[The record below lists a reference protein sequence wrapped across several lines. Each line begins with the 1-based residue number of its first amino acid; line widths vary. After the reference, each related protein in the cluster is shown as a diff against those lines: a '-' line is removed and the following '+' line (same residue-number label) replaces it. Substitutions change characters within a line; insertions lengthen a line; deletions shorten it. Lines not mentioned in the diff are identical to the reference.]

1 MGFGRME
8 VFMKKE
14 RVVVALG
21 RNAIGKTLP
30 EQKAAVV
37 NAARYLAD
45 LIEEKYQIVITHSN
59 ASQVGM
65 LRAAMTE
72 LSHLE
77 PEYTTAP
84 MAVCGA
90 LSQGY
95 IGYDLQ
101 NEVRTELL
109 NRGIFKTVVTLI
121 TQTSVDPFD
130 KAFSRPSKIIG
141 RLMDKEEAEEEIAK
155 GNHVIEVEDGYKRVV
170 SAPRPV
176 DIFEIDAVRVL
187 ADAGQVV
194 IACGGGGV
202 PVLQQGT
209 KLRGASAIIEKDM
222 AAAKMAHLLGYD
234 VLLILTEIDKV
245 YLNFGKENQVALD
258 QITVKEAEQYIQ
270 EGQFGID
277 TMLPKI
283 EAAVEFVSA
292 APKRKAIIAELRDA
306 LDALDGRA
314 GTVII

>member
-1 MGFGRME
+1 MN
-8 VFMKKE
+8 KE
-14 RVVVALG
+14 KIVVALG

-37 NAARYLAD
+37 NTAKYLAD
-45 LIEEKYQIVITHSN
+45 LIEDKNQVVITHSN

-65 LRAAMTE
+65 IRAAMTE

-101 NEVRTELL
+101 NQIRTELL

-121 TQTSVDPFD
+121 TQVSVDPFD
-130 KAFSRPSKIIG
+130 KAFNKPSKVIG
-141 RLMDKEEAEEEIAK
+141 RLMTKEEAEEEIAK
-155 GNHVIEVEDGYKRVV
+155 GNQVVEEGEGYRRIVA
-170 SAPRPV
+170 APKPV

-194 IACGGGGV
+194 VACGGGGV

-209 KLRGASAIIEKDM
+209 RLRGASAIIEKDM
-222 AAAKMAHLLGYD
+222 AAAKMAHLLDYD
-234 VLLILTEIDKV
+234 TLLILTEIDKV
-245 YLNFGKENQVALD
+245 YLNFGAENQTAIDRMTVAEA
-258 QITVKEAEQYIQ
+258 VKYAE
-270 EGQFGID
+270 EGQFGED

-292 APKRKAIIAELRDA
+292 AQGRKAIIADLKDA
-306 LDALDGRA
+306 RKAMEGQA
-314 GTVII
+314 GTVIQ

>member
-1 MGFGRME
+1 
-8 VFMKKE
+8 MKKE

-37 NAARYLAD
+37 NTAKYLAD
-45 LIEEKYQIVITHSN
+45 LIEERYQIVITHSN

-65 LRAAMTE
+65 IRAAMTE

-77 PEYTTAP
+77 AGYTTAP
-84 MAVCGA
+84 VSVCGA

-101 NEVRTELL
+101 NEIRTELL

-141 RLMDKEEAEEEIAK
+141 RVMTKEEADEEVLK
-155 GNHVIEVEDGYKRVV
+155 GNYVVEVEDGYKRIV
-170 SAPRPV
+170 SAPKPI

-187 ADAGQVV
+187 ADAGQIV

-209 KLRGASAIIEKDM
+209 RLRGASAIIEKDM
-222 AAAKMAHLLGYD
+222 AAAKMAHLLDYD
-234 VLLILTEIDKV
+234 TLLILTEIDRV
-245 YLNFGKENQVALD
+245 YLNFGKENQTALEHM
-258 QITVKEAEQYIQ
+258 TVEEAEQYVQ
-270 EGQFGID
+270 EGQFGRD

-283 EAAVEFVSA
+283 EASIEFVSA
-292 APKRKAIIAELRDA
+292 APGRKAIIAELRDA

-314 GTVII
+314 GTVIC

>member
-1 MGFGRME
+1 MN
-8 VFMKKE
+8 KK
-14 RVVVALG
+14 RLVVALG

-37 NAARYLAD
+37 NTAKHLAD

-77 PEYTTAP
+77 PTYTTAP

-101 NEVRTELL
+101 NEIRTELL

-141 RLMDKEEAEEEIAK
+141 RVMTKEEADEEVSK
-155 GNHVIEVEDGYKRVV
+155 GNYVVEVENGYKRVV
-170 SAPRPV
+170 AAPKPV

-209 KLRGASAIIEKDM
+209 RLRGASAIIEKDM
-222 AAAKMAHLLGYD
+222 AAAKMAHLLDYD
-234 VLLILTEIDKV
+234 TLLILTEIDKV
-245 YLNFGKENQVALD
+245 YLNFGKENQTAVD
-258 QITVKEAEQYIQ
+258 QMTVTEAERYVQ
-270 EGQFGID
+270 EEQFGVD

-283 EAAVEFVSA
+283 EAAIEFVSA
-292 APKRKAIIAELRDA
+292 APGRRAIIAELRDA

-314 GTVII
+314 GTIIC

>member
-1 MGFGRME
+1 M
-8 VFMKKE
+8 
-14 RVVVALG
+14 
-21 RNAIGKTLP
+21 
-30 EQKAAVV
+30 
-37 NAARYLAD
+37 
-45 LIEEKYQIVITHSN
+45 
-59 ASQVGM
+59 
-65 LRAAMTE
+65 
-72 LSHLE
+72 
-77 PEYTTAP
+77 
-84 MAVCGA
+84 
-90 LSQGY
+90 
-95 IGYDLQ
+95 
-101 NEVRTELL
+101 
-109 NRGIFKTVVTLI
+109 
-121 TQTSVDPFD
+121 
-130 KAFSRPSKIIG
+130 
-141 RLMDKEEAEEEIAK
+141 
-155 GNHVIEVEDGYKRVV
+155 
-170 SAPRPV
+170 
-176 DIFEIDAVRVL
+176 
-187 ADAGQVV
+187 

>member
-1 MGFGRME
+1 
-8 VFMKKE
+8 MKKE
-14 RVVVALG
+14 KVVVALG

-37 NAARYLAD
+37 NTAKYLAD
-45 LIEEKYQIVITHSN
+45 LIEEKYSIVITHSN

-65 LRAAMTE
+65 LRAAMNE
-72 LSHLE
+72 LSRLE
-77 PEYTTAP
+77 SGYTTAP
-84 MAVCGA
+84 MSVCGA

-101 NEVRTELL
+101 NEIRTELL

-141 RLMDKEEAEEEIAK
+141 RLMTKEEADEEVLK
-155 GNHVIEVEDGYKRVV
+155 GNHVVEVEHGYKRIVP
-170 SAPRPV
+170 APKPI
-176 DIFEIDAVRVL
+176 DIFEIDAIRVL
-187 ADAGQVV
+187 ADSGQVV

-209 KLRGASAIIEKDM
+209 RLRGASAIIEKDM
-222 AAAKMAHLLGYD
+222 AAAKMAHLLGYET
-234 VLLILTEIDKV
+234 LLILTEIDYV
-245 YLNFGKENQVALD
+245 YLNFGKEDRIALK
-258 QITVKEAEQYIQ
+258 QISVKEAEEYIR
-270 EGQFGID
+270 EGQFGAD

-292 APKRKAIIAELRDA
+292 APGRKAIIAELRDA
-306 LDALDGRA
+306 LEALEGRK
-314 GTVII
+314 GTVIR

>member
-1 MGFGRME
+1 
-8 VFMKKE
+8 MKRE

-37 NAARYLAD
+37 NTARYLAD
-45 LIEEKYQIVITHSN
+45 LIEERYQVVITHSN

-65 LRAAMTE
+65 IRAAMTE
-72 LSHLE
+72 LSNLE
-77 PEYTTAP
+77 RGYTTAP

-130 KAFSRPSKIIG
+130 KAFSRPSKVIG
-141 RLMDKEEAEEEIAK
+141 RLMTKEEAEKEIAK
-155 GNHVIEVEDGYKRVV
+155 GNHVVEAEGGYKRIV
-170 SAPRPV
+170 SAPKPV
-176 DIFEIDAVRVL
+176 DIFEIDAIRVL

-209 KLRGASAIIEKDM
+209 KLKGASAIIEKDM

-234 VLLILTEIDKV
+234 ILLILTEIDKV
-245 YLNFGKENQVALD
+245 YLNFGKENQSALD
-258 QITVKEAEQYIQ
+258 QMTVEEAERYIQ
-270 EGQFGID
+270 EGQFGTD
-277 TMLPKI
+277 TMLPKV
-283 EAAVEFVSA
+283 EAAIEFVSA
-292 APKRKAIIAELRDA
+292 APGRKAIIAELRDA
-306 LDALDGRA
+306 LEALDGCA
-314 GTVII
+314 GTVISS

>member
-1 MGFGRME
+1 MNKG
-8 VFMKKE
+8 

-37 NAARYLAD
+37 NTAKHLAD
-45 LIEEKYQIVITHSN
+45 LIEEKYQVVITHSN

-77 PEYTTAP
+77 PNYTTAP
-84 MAVCGA
+84 IAVCGA

-101 NEVRTELL
+101 NEIRTELL
-109 NRGIFKTVVTLI
+109 NRGIFRTVVTLI

-130 KAFSRPSKIIG
+130 KAFSKPSKVIG
-141 RLMDKEEAEEEIAK
+141 RLMTKEEADEEVSK
-155 GNHVIEVEDGYKRVV
+155 GNRVIEVEDGYKRIVA
-170 SAPRPV
+170 APKPV

-187 ADAGQVV
+187 ADAGQIV

-209 KLRGASAIIEKDM
+209 RLRGASAIIEKDM
-222 AAAKMAHLLGYD
+222 AAAKMAHLLDYD
-234 VLLILTEIDKV
+234 TLLILTEIDKV
-245 YLNFGKENQVALD
+245 YLNFGKENQVAVD
-258 QITVKEAEQYIQ
+258 KMSVAEAERYVQ
-270 EGQFGID
+270 EGQFGVD

-283 EAAVEFVSA
+283 EAGIEFVSA
-292 APKRKAIIAELRDA
+292 APGRRAVIAELRDA

-314 GTVII
+314 GTEIS

>member
-1 MGFGRME
+1 
-8 VFMKKE
+8 MKKE
-14 RVVVALG
+14 KVVVALG

-37 NAARYLAD
+37 NTAKYLAD
-45 LIEEKYQIVITHSN
+45 LIEEKYQVVITHSN

-77 PEYTTAP
+77 PDYTTAP

-101 NEVRTELL
+101 NEIRTELL

-130 KAFSRPSKIIG
+130 KAFSRPSKVIG
-141 RLMDKEEAEEEIAK
+141 RLMTKEEADKEVLK
-155 GNHVIEVEDGYKRVV
+155 GNHVIEVEHGYKRIVP
-170 SAPRPV
+170 APKPM

-187 ADAGQVV
+187 ADAGQIV

-209 KLRGASAIIEKDM
+209 RLRGASAIIEKDM
-222 AAAKMAHLLGYD
+222 AAAKMAHLLGYE

-245 YLNFGKENQVALD
+245 YLNFGKENPVALD
-258 QITVKEAEQYIQ
+258 HITVKEAEQYVQ

-283 EAAVEFVSA
+283 EAAIEFISA
-292 APKRKAIIAELRDA
+292 APGRKVIIAGLKDA
-306 LDALDGRA
+306 LDALEGRA
-314 GTVII
+314 GTVIA

>member
-1 MGFGRME
+1 
-8 VFMKKE
+8 MKKG

-30 EQKAAVV
+30 EQKAAVR
-37 NAARYLAD
+37 NTARHLAD
-45 LIEEKYQIVITHSN
+45 LIEEKYQVVITHSN

-65 LRAAMTE
+65 IRAAMTE

-77 PEYTTAP
+77 PGYTTAP

-101 NEVRTELL
+101 NEIRTELL

-130 KAFSRPSKIIG
+130 RAFSKPSKIIG
-141 RLMDKEEAEEEIAK
+141 RLMTKEEADEEILK
-155 GNHVIEVEDGYKRVV
+155 GNHVVEVENGYKRIVA
-170 SAPRPV
+170 APKPV
-176 DIFEIDAVRVL
+176 DIFEIDAIRIL
-187 ADAGQVV
+187 AEAGQVV

-202 PVLQQGT
+202 PVLSQGT
-209 KLRGASAIIEKDM
+209 RLRGASAIIEKDM
-222 AAAKMAHLLGYD
+222 AAAKMAHLLDYD
-234 VLLILTEIDKV
+234 ILLILTEIDKV
-245 YLNFGKENQVALD
+245 YLNFGKENQAAIEQMSVA
-258 QITVKEAEQYIQ
+258 EAEKYVQ
-270 EGQFGID
+270 EGQFGED

-283 EAAVEFVSA
+283 EAAMEFVSA
-292 APKRKAIIAELRDA
+292 ASGRKAIIAELQDA

-314 GTVII
+314 GTVIS